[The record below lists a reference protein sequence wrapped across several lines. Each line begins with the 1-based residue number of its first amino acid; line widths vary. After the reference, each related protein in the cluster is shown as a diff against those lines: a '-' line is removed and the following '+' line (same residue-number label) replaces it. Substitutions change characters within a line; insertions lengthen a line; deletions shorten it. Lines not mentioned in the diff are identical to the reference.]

1 MRAESALQA
10 EIMYRLAVQHRELVA
25 VAVPNGAYFFGSDRA
40 RAAIMVKSWKRS
52 GLLTPGAGD
61 LVLAGAGRVA
71 FIEIKTPARSDLLGK
86 KRQGGQ
92 LSDEQRAFRDRC
104 EACGVPYFVVRSWE
118 DVESA
123 IATVWGEKAK
133 AA

>member
-1 MRAESALQA
+1 MRAESSLQA
-10 EIMYRLAVQHRELVA
+10 EIMYRLAAQHPELVA
-25 VAVPNGAYFFGSDRA
+25 VAIPNGAYFFGSDRA

-61 LVLAGAGRVA
+61 LVLAGRGSAA
-71 FIEIKTPARSDLLGK
+71 FVEIKTPARSDLLGK
-86 KRQGGQ
+86 KRGAGK

-104 EACGVPYFVVRSWE
+104 AACGVPYFVVRSWQEVE
-118 DVESA
+118 DA
-123 IATVWGEKAK
+123 IAAVWSNEAR